1 MSYRPATRSILA
13 TAVLATIAAACTD
26 PSPTATPNAAGGA
39 LSLDRAGEQPG
50 THRQYGT
57 PIKLGNGR
65 ARSYVLLNKGVP
77 LEVGIA
83 LDERALDGLRPPMPP
98 MDDMPEGGDHVH
110 VDFDPYVVPMPAQNP
125 TPYKFIE
132 LDWNPAGHE
141 PANIYTL
148 PHFDFH
154 FYKIEVA
161 ERDAIV
167 PTDPAFAVK
176 SANVPAPEFMP
187 EFAFSPPPLTAVPKM
202 GVHWVDIRSPEI
214 QPPPNNKKF
223 TTTFLNGTYNG
234 AVIFQEPMITREF
247 ILSKPNVTI
256 PIPVAARVTPA
267 GYYPSAYSITYDEQA
282 KEHRIALTQLEWRN

>member
-1 MSYRPATRSILA
+1 MPYRPARFSIFAAALLWMS
-13 TAVLATIAAACTD
+13 AVACTD
-26 PSPTATPNAAGGA
+26 PSPTATATPGAA

-65 ARSYVLLNKGVP
+65 ARSYVVLNMGVP
-77 LEVGIA
+77 LEVGVA
-83 LDERALDGLRPPMPP
+83 LDATALEGLRAPMPP

-110 VDFDPYVVPMPAQNP
+110 VDFDPYLLPMPAQNP

-154 FYKIEVA
+154 FYKIDVA
-161 ERDAIV
+161 ARNAIL
-167 PTDPAFAVK
+167 PTDPAFEAK
-176 SANVPAPEFMP
+176 SANVPAAEFMP
-187 EFAFSPPPLTAVPKM
+187 PFAFSPPPLIAVPQM
-202 GVHWVDIRSPEI
+202 GVHWVDVRSPEL
-214 QPPPNNKKF
+214 QPPPNNKTF
-223 TTTFLNGTYNG
+223 TTTFINGTYNG

-256 PIPVAARVTPA
+256 PIPVAARMTPS
-267 GYYPSAYSITYDEQA
+267 GYYPSAYSITFDEQA
-282 KEHRIALTQLEWRN
+282 KEHRIALTQLGWRN

>member
-1 MSYRPATRSILA
+1 MPYGPARFSLFA
-13 TAVLATIAAACTD
+13 AALLWLSAVACTD
-26 PSPTATPNAAGGA
+26 PSPTASPNPGST

-65 ARSYVLLNKGVP
+65 ARSYVVLDKDVP

-83 LDERALDGLRPPMPP
+83 LDESALEGLRAPMPP
-98 MDDMPEGGDHVH
+98 MDDMPGGGDHVH
-110 VDFDPYVVPMPAQNP
+110 VDFDPYVVPMPARNP

-141 PANIYTL
+141 PANVYTL

-161 ERDAIV
+161 ERNAIL
-167 PTDPAFAVK
+167 PTDPAFVAK
-176 SANVPAPEFMP
+176 TANVPAPEFMP
-187 EFAFSPPPLTAVPKM
+187 AFAFSPPPLTAVPQM
-202 GVHWVDIRSPEI
+202 GVHWVDIRSPEL
-214 QPPPNNKKF
+214 QLPPNNKRF
-223 TTTFLNGTYNG
+223 TTTFINGTYNG

-247 ILSKPNVTI
+247 ILSRPNVTI
-256 PIPVAARVTPA
+256 PIPVAARITPA

-282 KEHRIALTQLEWRN
+282 KEHRVALTQLEWKN